1 MTSATTRGIRSAQA
15 GLLINVVL
23 VVVKLVAGIVGNTY
37 ALVADAIES
46 STDVFSSLI
55 VWAGLSIAAR
65 PADEDHPYGHG
76 KAEPLAAAV
85 VSILLIGAA
94 IGISVLAI
102 REIRTPHHSPA
113 PFTLGVAAA
122 VMLVKEILHRRV
134 QKVGAEVGGTAIA
147 ADAWHHRSD
156 AISSLAAFIG
166 IGIALWGG
174 AGWESADDWAALVA
188 ALITA
193 VNGVRALQPAV
204 AHLMDAAPE
213 REIIERATVAARSV
227 DGVRQVEALNVRS
240 SGLGFFVDLHA
251 QADPAL
257 TLEEAHVLSGKI
269 KAAIAAEIPE
279 VVKVLVHMEPYIE
292 DSSRRSPREFHRTE
306 AGSSGL
312 NRSLQ
317 HLKQVSRRE

>member
-85 VSILLIGAA
+85 VSILLLGAA
-94 IGISVLAI
+94 LGISILAI
-102 REIRTPHHSPA
+102 REIRTPHHGPA
-113 PFTLGVAAA
+113 PFTLFVALGV
-122 VMLVKEILHRRV
+122 MIVKEILHRRV
-134 QKVGAEVGGTAIA
+134 QKVGADVGGTAIA

-156 AISSLAAFIG
+156 AISSLAAFVG

-174 AGWESADDWAALVA
+174 KGWEAADDWAALIA
-188 ALITA
+188 ALITG
-193 VNGVRALQPAV
+193 VNGIRALQPAI
-204 AHLMDAAPE
+204 AGLMDAAPD
-213 REIIERATVAARSV
+213 RQMLARANAAARGV
-227 DGVRQVEALNVRS
+227 DGVLNVESLNVRS

-251 QADPAL
+251 QADPTL
-257 TLEEAHVLSGKI
+257 TLEEAHVLSGMI
-269 KAAIAAEIPE
+269 KGAICEEIPG
-279 VVKVLVHMEPYIE
+279 VVKVLVHMEP
-292 DSSRRSPREFHRTE
+292 FH
-306 AGSSGL
+306 G
-312 NRSLQ
+312 
-317 HLKQVSRRE
+317 